1 MNPLPKRL
9 RKEPLIEVLWQL
21 QFQGNQGVGDL
32 LSGILFSQL
41 KKEHPQIEWRRL
53 AAADIPAPIAQ
64 SDPNL
69 RFAPKMLMEAPHTPF
84 IWQIGNRVL
93 TLNCCKPYVGWD
105 RFKEAV
111 LALTHIVED
120 SGLLPN
126 PQRHSLRYIDFLQGE
141 LAANLSALKLS
152 LRLGDFDINGDIQ
165 LRLEIPDGEYR
176 HVVQVATPMPLNL
189 PGENSTGTIID
200 LETLPANAPADCEAL
215 RAQLDHLH
223 DHLKSLFFRQ
233 VLTEATIQ
241 KLEPEY

>member
-41 KKEHPQIEWRRL
+41 KKRASPNRVATPRCGRHPGTHCAKRPQ
-53 AAADIPAPIAQ
+53 PAVRTQ
-64 SDPNL
+64 NVDGS
-69 RFAPKMLMEAPHTPF
+69 PHTPF